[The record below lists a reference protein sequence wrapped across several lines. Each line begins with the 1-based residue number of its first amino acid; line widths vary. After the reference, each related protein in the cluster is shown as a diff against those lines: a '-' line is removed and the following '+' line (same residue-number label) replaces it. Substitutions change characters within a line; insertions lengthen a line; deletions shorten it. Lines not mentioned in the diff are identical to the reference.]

1 MRARRTEPRKSL
13 LRGSRYVPALHTN
26 IRATLDAERL
36 RLRLPLPQ
44 GASAG
49 FPTLTFK
56 R

>member
-36 RLRLPLPQ
+36 RLPLPQ

-49 FPTLTFK
+49 CPTLTFK